1 MCRSFSVALIV
12 LFSLSGATAQDKRT
26 LVAEVL
32 QTARDF
38 KQVASVWHII
48 SRQED
53 IFRFVPSVAPL
64 KENYRI
70 SDRFG
75 YRVHPV
81 SGKRT
86 FHAGLD
92 MAAEYAAT
100 VHAAADGTVS
110 FSGNVPGYGKTVV
123 ITHRFGFKTRYAHLT
138 HIYRRKGAV
147 VTKGDVIGFVGSTG
161 LSTGNHLHYEVI
173 KNDRMINPINFIYGT
188 DE

>member
-1 MCRSFSVALIV
+1 MALIV

-38 KQVASVWHII
+38 KQVAPVWHII

-100 VHAAADGTVS
+100 DMPQPMA
-110 FSGNVPGYGKTVV
+110 
-123 ITHRFGFKTRYAHLT
+123 RFPFPAMCPVMAKRL
-138 HIYRRKGAV
+138 
-147 VTKGDVIGFVGSTG
+147 
-161 LSTGNHLHYEVI
+161 L
-173 KNDRMINPINFIYGT
+173 
-188 DE
+188 

>member
-1 MCRSFSVALIV
+1 MLV
-12 LFSLSGATAQDKRT
+12 LFSVGMAAQDKRT
-26 LVAEVL
+26 LMVEVL

-38 KQVASVWHII
+38 GQVAPVWHII

-64 KENYRI
+64 KERYRI

-75 YRVHPV
+75 YRVHPI
-81 SGKRT
+81 SGRRA

-100 VHAAADGTVS
+100 VHATASGTVS

-123 ITHRFGFKTRYAHLT
+123 VTHRFGFQTRYAHLT
-138 HIYRRKGAV
+138 RIYRH
-147 VTKGDVIGFVGSTG
+147 KGDAVEKGEVVGFVGSTG
-161 LSTGNHLHYEVI
+161 QSTGNHLHYEVI
-173 KNDRMINPINFIYGT
+173 KNNRMINPINFMYGT

>member
-12 LFSLSGATAQDKRT
+12 LFSLSASTAQDKRT

-38 KQVASVWHII
+38 KQVAPVWHII

-110 FSGNVPGYGKTVV
+110 FSGNVLRLWQNGCYNTPL
-123 ITHRFGFKTRYAHLT
+123 RFQDTLCASYAYLQT
-138 HIYRRKGAV
+138 QGCSGRER
-147 VTKGDVIGFVGSTG
+147 
-161 LSTGNHLHYEVI
+161 
-173 KNDRMINPINFIYGT
+173 
-188 DE
+188 

>member
-1 MCRSFSVALIV
+1 MLRSFSLALLV
-12 LFSLSGATAQDKRT
+12 LFSVGMAAQDKRT
-26 LVAEVL
+26 LMVEVL

-38 KQVASVWHII
+38 GQVAPVWHII

-64 KENYRI
+64 KERYRI

-75 YRVHPV
+75 YRVHPI
-81 SGKRT
+81 SGRRA

-100 VHAAADGTVS
+100 VHATASGTVS

-123 ITHRFGFKTRYAHLT
+123 VTHRFGFQTRYAHLT
-138 HIYRRKGAV
+138 RIYRH
-147 VTKGDVIGFVGSTG
+147 KGDAVEKGEVVGFVGSTG

-173 KNDRMINPINFIYGT
+173 KNNRMINPINFMYGT